1 MNVIGSV
8 LLDTS
13 VAVGYFRQ
21 DLDLQKKIDQ
31 VNDVYLP
38 LVALGELLYGVKKS
52 AHQARTL
59 NQLKIFLSGCILLFP
74 DETTAELYG
83 EIKARLSAAGT
94 PIPQNDIWIAAA
106 AKEHDLPIATRDRHF
121 SKVSGLTVLQW

>member
-13 VAVGYFRQ
+13 IAVSHFRR
-21 DLDLQKKIDQ
+21 DLDLEKKIDQ

-52 AHQARTL
+52 TRQARTL
-59 NQLKIFLSGCILLFP
+59 TQLKTFLSGCILLFP
-74 DETTAELYG
+74 DEMTAEFYG
-83 EIKARLSAAGT
+83 EIKAQLSAAGT

-106 AKEHDLPIATRDRHF
+106 AKQHGLPIATRDRHF
-121 SKVSGLTVLQW
+121 SLVAGLSVLQW

>member
-59 NQLKIFLSGCILLFP
+59 AQLKTFLSGCILLFP
-74 DETTAELYG
+74 DETTAEFYG
-83 EIKARLSAAGT
+83 EIKAQLSAAGT

-121 SKVSGLTVLQW
+121 SLVSGLTVLQW